1 MSRESKSAFELAGCE
16 EFNSGGIMRRSTILV
31 AALVALI
38 CTISLPANLRAAAA
52 KTNDCDRACLNG
64 FVDQYMA
71 AVAAHDPSKL
81 PHSANARYTENNVEM
96 KLGEGLWQ
104 TSDGW
109 GSYKVYIDDPQ
120 SGQVGFLGVSNEDTH
135 LSVFAARLKVVDHK
149 VTEIEVIVAR
159 PDRPGPAGSGNL
171 MGGPENLK
179 DKPLFSE
186 DEPASERV
194 SRDKLISLADGYFS
208 TIQQNTGK
216 LFTTFDPDCQRMENG
231 SITANNPDPKAG
243 AVQRMGCQAQL
254 ETGMLKMVT
263 RCRDRRYLVDEQR
276 QMVFAAT
283 FFDHDGTLRK
293 NTLVDGSV
301 RTIGAPFDRP
311 FSFLIFELFK
321 IKNGKIRQI
330 EAVLDVVPYYMPS
343 PWVKASK

>member
-1 MSRESKSAFELAGCE
+1 MTPGGMMRTRLSLYFALAVLLCAGA
-16 EFNSGGIMRRSTILV
+16 SG
-31 AALVALI
+31 
-38 CTISLPANLRAAAA
+38 SLECAHGAPAKA
-52 KTNDCDRACLNG
+52 NDCDRACLNG
-64 FVDQYMA
+64 FVDQYLA
-71 AVAAHDPSKL
+71 AVAGHDPSKL
-81 PHSANARYTENNVEM
+81 PTAANVRYTENNVEM

-109 GSYKVYIDDPQ
+109 GSYKVYTDDPQ
-120 SGQVGFLGVSNEDTH
+120 TGQVGFLGVSNEDTH
-135 LSVFAARLKVVDHK
+135 LSCFAARLKVVDKK

-171 MGGPENLK
+171 TGGPENLK
-179 DKPLFSE
+179 DKPLFFE
-186 DEPASERV
+186 DEPADQRV
-194 SRDKLISLADGYFS
+194 SREKLVQLADGYFS
-208 TIQQNTGK
+208 TIQLNTGK

-231 SITANNPDPKAG
+231 SVTANNPHATNPVA
-243 AVQRMGCQAQL
+243 QMGCQAQL

-283 FFDHDGTLRK
+283 FFDHNGTLRK

-311 FSFLIFELFK
+311 FTFLIFELFK
-321 IKNGKIRQI
+321 IRDGKIRQI
-330 EAVLDVVPYYMPS
+330 EAVLDTVPYYMPS
-343 PWVKASK
+343 PWMKASK

>member
-1 MSRESKSAFELAGCE
+1 M
-16 EFNSGGIMRRSTILV
+16 MRRNFFAWSALAV
-31 AALVALI
+31 LLFVFASGSPNGASAAGA
-38 CTISLPANLRAAAA
+38 SPAA
-52 KTNDCDRACLNG
+52 KAGDCDRACLNG
-64 FVDQYMA
+64 FVDQYMS

-81 PHSANARYTENNVEM
+81 PHAATVRYTENNVEM

-109 GSYKVYIDDPQ
+109 GTYKVYVDDPQ
-120 SGQVGFLGVSNEDTH
+120 TGQVGFLGVSNEDTH
-135 LSVFAARLKVVDHK
+135 LSVFAARLKVVEHK

-159 PDRPGPAGSGNL
+159 QDRPGPQGAGPL
-171 MGGPENLK
+171 AGGPENLK

-194 SRDKLISLADGYFS
+194 SRDKLVALADGYFS

-283 FFDHDGTLRK
+283 FFDHNGTVRK
-293 NTLVDGSV
+293 NTLVDGTV
-301 RTIGAPFDRP
+301 RTVGAPFDRP
-311 FSFLIFELFK
+311 YTFLIFELFK
-321 IKNGKIRQI
+321 IKDGKIRQI
-330 EAVLDVVPYYMPS
+330 EAVLDTVPYYMPS
-343 PWVKASK
+343 PWVKEAK

>member
-1 MSRESKSAFELAGCE
+1 MMRKRFVVLSAL
-16 EFNSGGIMRRSTILV
+16 
-31 AALVALI
+31 AALTSVFAMG
-38 CTISLPANLRAAAA
+38 SLNRANAAPAKAG
-52 KTNDCDRACLNG
+52 DCDRTCLNG

-109 GSYKVYIDDPQ
+109 GSYKVYADDPQ

-135 LSVFAARLKVVDHK
+135 LSVFAARLKIVGKK
-149 VTEIEVIVAR
+149 VSEIEVIVAR

-171 MGGPENLK
+171 TGGPDNLK

-186 DEPASERV
+186 DETAAERV
-194 SRDKLISLADGYFS
+194 SRDKLIALADGYFS
-208 TIQQNTGK
+208 TIQQNSGK

-231 SITANNPDPKAG
+231 SITANNPNATNPVAK
-243 AVQRMGCQAQL
+243 MGCQAQL

-283 FFDHDGTLRK
+283 FFDHDGTLRQ
-293 NTLVDGSV
+293 NRLVDGSV

-311 FSFLIFELFK
+311 FTFLIFELFK